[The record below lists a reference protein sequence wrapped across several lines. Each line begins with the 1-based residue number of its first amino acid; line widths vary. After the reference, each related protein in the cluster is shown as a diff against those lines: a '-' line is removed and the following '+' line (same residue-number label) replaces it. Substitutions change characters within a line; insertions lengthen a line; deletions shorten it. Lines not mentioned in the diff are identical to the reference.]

1 MVFESGADGGMS
13 DIGEADLIEIIAGV
27 LHRSGPSMN
36 PERADIMQARL
47 RANAVVQELRRRRLV
62 VAEQGLSPGL
72 ETKPAA

>member
-1 MVFESGADGGMS
+1 MS

-36 PERADIMQARL
+36 PERADMMQARL
-47 RANAVVQELRRRRLV
+47 RANAVVQELRRRLV
-62 VAEQGLSPGL
+62 VGPQERAPGL

>member
-1 MVFESGADGGMS
+1 MTEVWLGRGMNDIAD
-13 DIGEADLIEIIAGV
+13 ADLIEIIAGV

-47 RANAVVQELRRRRLV
+47 RANVVVQELRRRRLV
-62 VAEQGLSPGL
+62 VAREDAL

>member
-1 MVFESGADGGMS
+1 MTKVWLGRGMNDIADT
-13 DIGEADLIEIIAGV
+13 DLIEIIAGV

-47 RANAVVQELRRRRLV
+47 RANVVVQELRRRRLV
-62 VAEQGLSPGL
+62 VAREEAL

>member
-1 MVFESGADGGMS
+1 MT
-13 DIGEADLIEIIAGV
+13 DIAETDLIEIIAGV

-62 VAEQGLSPGL
+62 VGRQELAAGVES
-72 ETKPAA
+72 KPAA